1 MATTNKLKMLKIL
14 TQIKNNLNKTQFE
27 VPHTTVACFSG
38 LDQMKEASVRFLSLC
53 LLLAK
58 MATLG
63 ASFAI
68 LPKQQN
74 QQQQPTNFML
84 MTKSYSLGWFQ
95 EQIKSSRRHNSQRYL
110 YLKSLQFLVGSRSDR
125 IALHSSF
132 QNPSENYRTSSPVSS
147 PPNKNPPITP
157 AGATATL
164 TPEEVASRDIVISFI
179 DKLNTQFATIN
190 PGSIASHQ
198 SIVDEYFDETIEII
212 DTSYYLPKLGKEAL
226 RNDSSSLFHMNGEYH
241 SMAVKFV
248 SISTDALCS
257 EDIKVA
263 VYYEYGND
271 NYCTI
276 SQSGNGITIYTVHE
290 RKITQVF
297 DVKDG
302 GTFDIASWRAE
313 DMQKGKIPIKI
324 QSEAFRRVI
333 QEGPENIIQRFLDA
347 RNKRSRDKV
356 LSTLSADSVLKS
368 LGMDDWGGKYCESF
382 AQSLQVLPS
391 NATIQVEDIVAQSAS
406 TIGIIY
412 AACRWVIAIDGQR
425 QKFSRGCSFFCI
437 ENSCITFMIDIAEST
452 KQEHFNAG
460 LGSLKPSFV
469 NFIRDSGLGRVIADS
484 LLVISLPSILKSCP
498 SAIPTFAVLTSRRT
512 HLQYG
517 ENSSQFIDL
526 FLPRD
531 DAKRRGL
538 IYFVVRSYDFGCH
551 ARNKKRISHSCT
563 PIFSYF

>member
-1 MATTNKLKMLKIL
+1 
-14 TQIKNNLNKTQFE
+14 
-27 VPHTTVACFSG
+27 
-38 LDQMKEASVRFLSLC
+38 MKKVSVRFLSLG

-58 MATLG
+58 TASLG
-63 ASFAI
+63 AGFAI
-68 LPKQQN
+68 LPKQQ
-74 QQQQPTNFML
+74 QQQLQRQQQPML

-95 EQIKSSRRHNSQRYL
+95 EQIKSSRRHNSQRFL
-110 YLKSLQFLVGSRSDR
+110 HHKSLQFLVGSRNER
-125 IALHSSF
+125 IALHLSL
-132 QNPSENYRTSSPVSS
+132 QNPSENYRTSSPVSN
-147 PPNKNPPITP
+147 PPNKNPLVSAS
-157 AGATATL
+157 AGVTSTF

-179 DKLNTQFATIN
+179 DKLNTQFGTIN

-212 DTSYYLPKLGKEAL
+212 DTSYSLPKLGKEAL
-226 RNDSSSLFHMNGEYH
+226 RNDLSSLFHVNGVYL

-263 VYYEYGND
+263 VYYEYCND
-271 NYCTI
+271 NYGTI
-276 SQSGNGITIYTVHE
+276 SQSGNGITIYTVHK
-290 RKITQVF
+290 RKITQIF
-297 DVKDG
+297 DVKDD
-302 GTFDIASWRAE
+302 GTFDIDSWRAE
-313 DMQKGKIPIKI
+313 DMQKVKIPIKI

-333 QEGPENIIQRFLDA
+333 QEGPANTIHRFIDA
-347 RNKRSRDKV
+347 RNKNSLDEV

-391 NATIQVEDIVAQSAS
+391 KATIQVEDIVAHSAS
-406 TIGIIY
+406 TIGITY

-437 ENSCITFMIDIAEST
+437 ENSSITFMIDISESA
-452 KQEHFNAG
+452 KQEKFSAG
-460 LGSLKPSFV
+460 LGSFKPSFV
-469 NFIRDSGLGRVIADS
+469 NFVRDSGLGRVIADS
-484 LLVISLPSILKSCP
+484 LVVMSFPSILKSYP
-498 SAIPTFAVLTSRRT
+498 SAIPTFAVLTYRRT

-517 ENSSQFIDL
+517 VHSSQFIDL

-538 IYFVVRSYDFGCH
+538 IFFVVRSYDFGCY
-551 ARNKKRISHSCT
+551 ASRKKRVSHSCI
-563 PIFSYF
+563 PVFSYF